1 MTQPI
6 TDELEV
12 QVGLLDGRESRRPR
26 PEAREISGIQIAPR
40 LWAEPYRS
48 DSTPMTDA
56 LWMAIRSDRVS
67 LEQAEDQLNL
77 AEERLHARAPAGAP
91 RDGLRTERRVFGA
104 YLRAATQLPLR
115 GEERPYAGSART
127 ALLIRM
133 QGCRAKMLK
142 VRFAGGLPYS
152 ASNPLELA
160 SLPELEGRIRALS
173 AALADTMELDGE
185 ERSALDE
192 LSQSFFD
199 YRELVASREALVQ
212 AGLAQASAV
221 KARVTR
227 GLTEEHL
234 LLLRSYIQRLNGC
247 P

>member
-1 MTQPI
+1 LTQPI

-12 QVGLLDGRESRRPR
+12 QVGLLDGLEPRRGGRAPREV
-26 PEAREISGIQIAPR
+26 SGVQNALR

-48 DSTPMTDA
+48 DSSPMTEA
-56 LWMAIRSDRVS
+56 LWSSIRNDRVG
-67 LEQAEDQLNL
+67 LEQAEEQLSL
-77 AEERLHARAPAGAP
+77 AEVRLYSRAALGTP
-91 RDGLRTERRVFGA
+91 RDGLRTERRVFAA
-104 YLRAATQLPLR
+104 YLRAASQLPLR
-115 GEERPYAGSART
+115 GDEQPYAGSART

-133 QGCRAKMLK
+133 QECRARMLK

-152 ASNPLELA
+152 ASNPQEVANLA
-160 SLPELEGRIRALS
+160 ELEGRIRALS
-173 AALADTMELDGE
+173 AALADTMELEGD
-185 ERSALDE
+185 ERCSLDE

-199 YRELVASREALVQ
+199 YRELVASREAMVQ
-212 AGLAQASAV
+212 AGLAQASLV

-234 LLLRSYIQRLNGC
+234 TLLRTLVQRLNRC

>member
-6 TDELEV
+6 TEELEV
-12 QVGLLDGRESRRPR
+12 QVGLLDGLEARRSG
-26 PEAREISGIQIAPR
+26 PEPREISGIQLAPR

-48 DSTPMTDA
+48 DSTPMTEA
-56 LWMAIRSDRVS
+56 LWLSIRSDRVG
-67 LEQAEDQLNL
+67 LEQAEEQLSL
-77 AEERLHARAPAGAP
+77 AEDRLYSRAPLGAA

-104 YLRAATQLPLR
+104 YLRAASRLPLR
-115 GEERPYAGSART
+115 GEEQPYAGSART
-127 ALLIRM
+127 ALLT
-133 QGCRAKMLK
+133 QLQECRAKMLK
-142 VRFAGGLPYS
+142 TRIAGGLPYS
-152 ASNPLELA
+152 ASNPQELA
-160 SLPELEGRIRALS
+160 SLAELEGRIRALS

-199 YRELVASREALVQ
+199 YRELVASREALEQ
-212 AGLAQASAV
+212 AGVAQASAV

-234 LLLRSYIQRLNGC
+234 SLLRTYVQRLNRC